1 MPERIMALDVGDKWI
16 GVALS
21 DELQILVSTK
31 PALTRTRL
39 GDDIKTLLIWAT
51 EWNVSEIVV
60 GLPLNMNASIGPQA
74 ERTLAFVA
82 ALQDATTRPVRT
94 WDERLTTK
102 QAERLL
108 VERDVRRDRRK
119 TMVDGVAAALIL
131 ETYLNSRR
139 NSVNAGHQAL
149 KYGSEETEMADNDND
164 LMAPMGDDEDEI
176 ITLTDEDGNEHE
188 FVVVDVIEV
197 ESLEY
202 AILLP
207 IDTEEDEEAEAV
219 ILRLE
224 KDADGDDIL
233 VDIEAEDEW
242 EKVAQAYEDLLEE
255 EPEE

>member
-31 PALTRTRL
+31 PALRRM
-39 GDDIKTLLIWAT
+39 GSPDDIRTIVRWT
-51 EWNVSEIVV
+51 REWNVSEIVV

-74 ERTLAFVA
+74 ERTLEFVA
-82 ALQDATTRPVRT
+82 ALDDATTCPVTT

-102 QAERLL
+102 EAERLL
-108 VERDVRRDRRK
+108 VQRDIRRDRRK
-119 TMVDGVAAALIL
+119 RMVDGVAAALIL

-139 NSVNAGHQAL
+139 RPGNPGTVAP

-164 LMAPMGDDEDEI
+164 LMAPMGDEEDEI

-197 ESLEY
+197 EDLEY

-207 IDTEEDEEAEAV
+207 IDTEDDEEAEAV

-224 KDADGDDIL
+224 KDSDGDDIL
-233 VDIEAEDEW
+233 VDIDAEDEW
-242 EKVAQAYEDLLEE
+242 EKVAQAYEDLLED

>member
-1 MPERIMALDVGDKWI
+1 MALDVGDKWI

-31 PALTRTRL
+31 PALRRIRTP
-39 GDDIKTLLIWAT
+39 DDIKAIVGWTA

-74 ERTLAFVA
+74 ERTLEFVA
-82 ALQDATTRPVRT
+82 ALDAATTCRVTT

-102 QAERLL
+102 EAERLL
-108 VERDVRRDRRK
+108 VERDIRRDRRK

-139 NSVNAGHQAL
+139 RPGNPGKLAP

-164 LMAPMGDDEDEI
+164 LMAPMGDEEDEI

-197 ESLEY
+197 ENLEY

-207 IDTEEDEEAEAV
+207 IDTEDDEEAEAV

-233 VDIEAEDEW
+233 VDIDAEDEW

-255 EPEE
+255 DPEE

>member
-31 PALTRTRL
+31 PALKRTRPD
-39 GDDIKTLLIWAT
+39 DDIKTLLRWVI

-74 ERTLAFVA
+74 ERALAFVA
-82 ALQDATTRPVRT
+82 DLQTATQCPVTT

-108 VERDVRRDRRK
+108 VDRDVRRNRRK
-119 TMVDGVAAALIL
+119 SMVDGVAAALIL
-131 ETYLNSRR
+131 DAYLNFRR
-139 NSVNAGHQAL
+139 SSANQGQQAQ

-164 LMAPMGDDEDEI
+164 LMAPMGDEDDEI

-207 IDTEEDEEAEAV
+207 IDTEDDEEAEAV

-233 VDIEAEDEW
+233 VDIDAEDEW
-242 EKVAQAYEDLLEE
+242 EKVAQAYEELLEE
-255 EPEE
+255 DPEE